1 MFYLYTLKAPFS
13 RFLVLLAYPLIPTY
27 AYHLY
32 FFVFCFNKIVF
43 GDIRVQA
50 NGCSGMGYSNEI
62 TVLESPDKGP

>member
-1 MFYLYTLKAPFS
+1 MFYLYTFKAPFS
-13 RFLVLLAYPLIPTY
+13 RFLVLLAYPLSY

-32 FFVFCFNKIVF
+32 FFVFRFNKIVF

-62 TVLESPDKGP
+62 TVLESSDKGP